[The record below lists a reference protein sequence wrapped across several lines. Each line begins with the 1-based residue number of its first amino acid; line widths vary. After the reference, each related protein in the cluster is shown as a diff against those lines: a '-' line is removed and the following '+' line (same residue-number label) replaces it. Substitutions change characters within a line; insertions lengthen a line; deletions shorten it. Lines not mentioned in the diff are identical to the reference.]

1 MFENKNSAENIVMNI
16 LKLNAIEF
24 LGVCKIIGVEIYST
38 ETSEAEYAEGGR
50 ANVNVELH
58 ARPFEDIW
66 NDVCDVIDS
75 MNREE
80 KRKLNRLVNAALKE
94 K

>member
-16 LKLNAIEF
+16 SKLNAIEF
-24 LGVCKIIGVEIYST
+24 LGICKIIGVKIYNT
-38 ETSEAEYAEGGR
+38 GTSEAEYVEGGR
-50 ANVNVELH
+50 ANVGVEVH

-66 NDVCDVIDS
+66 NDVCDVIDG
-75 MNREE
+75 MNRGE
-80 KRKLNRLVNAALKE
+80 KRKLSRLVNAALKE